1 VQHTAD
7 IDTQA
12 IYLLL
17 SAVVH
22 RQLLPDD
29 ATFAYTA
36 LTDCLLLE
44 ATIESEMWVVPYCH
58 YEVSSGSV
66 SILMFKNYP
75 LQSLTHF
82 LTLCPFSVGRT
93 VI

>member
-1 VQHTAD
+1 MQSTAD
-7 IDTQA
+7 GDSQA

-44 ATIESEMWVVPYCH
+44 SAIVSEMWVIPYCH
-58 YEVSSGSV
+58 YEVNKLLPASGPRIICFK
-66 SILMFKNYP
+66 ILRQRLF
-75 LQSLTHF
+75 F
-82 LTLCPFSVGRT
+82 
-93 VI
+93 

>member
-1 VQHTAD
+1 MQHTAD

-58 YEVSSGSV
+58 YEVSFDYFVLSYCAKRKKKSA
-66 SILMFKNYP
+66 I
-75 LQSLTHF
+75 H
-82 LTLCPFSVGRT
+82 